1 MVEGAKDMTQESV
14 TAGSVQ
20 QPKLSREEQK
30 LEQGVVS
37 SVQQGFDASAETVG
51 NYQSGFTLK
60 TFTAEEQTFKSSA
73 TAKPSLVSMQTGVSV
88 DVIVEIFS
96 DLWHHL

>member
-30 LEQGVVS
+30 LDQGVVS
-37 SVQQGFDASAETVG
+37 SIQQGFDASAKTVG
-51 NYQSGFTLK
+51 TYHHSGFTPK

-73 TAKPSLVSMQTGVSV
+73 TAKPSLVSMQAGVSV
-88 DVIVEIFS
+88 
-96 DLWHHL
+96 

>member
-1 MVEGAKDMTQESV
+1 MEGAKDMTLESV
-14 TAGSVQ
+14 VAGSV
-20 QPKLSREEQK
+20 QPKLSREEQRLDK
-30 LEQGVVS
+30 GVVSS

-51 NYQSGFTLK
+51 AYHSGFTPK

-88 DVIVEIFS
+88 DVIAEIFS

>member
-1 MVEGAKDMTQESV
+1 MEGAKDMTLESV
-14 TAGSVQ
+14 AGSVQ
-20 QPKLSREEQK
+20 QPKLSREEQRLDK
-30 LEQGVVS
+30 GVVS

-51 NYQSGFTLK
+51 PYHSGFTPR

-88 DVIVEIFS
+88 DLIVEIFS

>member
-1 MVEGAKDMTQESV
+1 MEGAKDMTQESV
-14 TAGSVQ
+14 AGSV
-20 QPKLSREEQK
+20 QPKLSREEQRLDK
-30 LEQGVVS
+30 GVVS

-51 NYQSGFTLK
+51 TYHLSGFTPT
-60 TFTAEEQTFKSSA
+60 TFTALEQTFKSSA

-88 DVIVEIFS
+88 DVIAEIFS

>member
-1 MVEGAKDMTQESV
+1 MEGAKDMTLESV
-14 TAGSVQ
+14 AGSVQ
-20 QPKLSREEQK
+20 QPKLSREEQRLDK
-30 LEQGVVS
+30 GVVS

-51 NYQSGFTLK
+51 TYHSGFTPR

-88 DVIVEIFS
+88 DLIVGIFS
-96 DLWHHL
+96 DLWYHL

>member
-14 TAGSVQ
+14 IAGSV
-20 QPKLSREEQK
+20 QPKLSREEQRLDK
-30 LEQGVVS
+30 GVVS

-51 NYQSGFTLK
+51 TYQSGFTPK

-88 DVIVEIFS
+88 DVIAEIFS

>member
-14 TAGSVQ
+14 TAGSV

-51 NYQSGFTLK
+51 TYQSGFTPK

-88 DVIVEIFS
+88 DVIAEMFA
-96 DLWHHL
+96 DLLPYH

>member
-14 TAGSVQ
+14 AGSV
-20 QPKLSREEQK
+20 QPKLSREEQRLDK
-30 LEQGVVS
+30 GVVS

-51 NYQSGFTLK
+51 TYHDGFTPK

-73 TAKPSLVSMQTGVSV
+73 TAKPSLVSMQTGVS
-88 DVIVEIFS
+88 FRF
-96 DLWHHL
+96 HR